1 MDKFEVLHVIGEGAY
16 GVVMK
21 CQNKETGEVV
31 AVKKFKQSED
41 DEKART
47 TALREVKLL
56 RQLSAAENIVTLKE
70 AFRRKGKL
78 YLVLEFAEK
87 NLLEILEANPH
98 GVSSWQVRVYAYQLL
113 KALAWCHQHDVIHR
127 DIKPENLLVNADHSL
142 RLCDFGFARTMER
155 GARYTDY
162 VATRWYRAPEL
173 LLGSHA
179 YGARVDTWAAGCIMG
194 EIVDAQPVF
203 AGESEIDQ
211 LYVIQKCLG

>member
-162 VATRWYRAPEL
+162 VATRCRPPAAVEAGRAMSAQNAIAARAGRDAAFATVYR
-173 LLGSHA
+173 
-179 YGARVDTWAAGCIMG
+179 
-194 EIVDAQPVF
+194 F
-203 AGESEIDQ
+203 
-211 LYVIQKCLG
+211 

>member
-98 GVSSWQVRVYAYQLL
+98 GGSRANSSRHTRGRFREQLAGARLRVPAAQGAGMVPPARRDPPRHQARESAGERRPLAAAL
-113 KALAWCHQHDVIHR
+113 RLWLCAHDGARRTLHRLRGDALAPW
-127 DIKPENLLVNADHSL
+127 SSS
-142 RLCDFGFARTMER
+142 ARTSASLP
-155 GARYTDY
+155 ARA
-162 VATRWYRAPEL
+162 ATQSAPSFV
-173 LLGSHA
+173 G
-179 YGARVDTWAAGCIMG
+179 G
-194 EIVDAQPVF
+194 
-203 AGESEIDQ
+203 
-211 LYVIQKCLG
+211 

>member
-87 NLLEILEANPH
+87 NLLEILQANPH
-98 GVSSWQVRVYAYQLL
+98 GVSSWPVRGYSYQLL
-113 KALAWCHQHDVIHR
+113 TALAWCHQHDVIHR

-142 RLCDFGFARTMER
+142 RLCDFGFARTRER
-155 GARYTDY
+155 GAISRRR
-162 VATRWYRAPEL
+162 RWP
-173 LLGSHA
+173 
-179 YGARVDTWAAGCIMG
+179 AAG
-194 EIVDAQPVF
+194 E
-203 AGESEIDQ
+203 
-211 LYVIQKCLG
+211 